1 MNILIYGDSNAWGY
15 VPNINGYSKTA
26 IPNKYDVKDIWWY
39 PLLKDN
45 SVIVDGLCGRA
56 ISNENPWLPGR
67 NAMETIGDD
76 LKLVDPDLI
85 ILQLGT
91 NDLKSI
97 YKMSALE
104 ITIQMSK
111 LIDKIEEQSNAN
123 IMIISPPKIKGGNII
138 TDTYYAGAEEKAVKL
153 DKNLRTFASDWGYD
167 FVSGLDLE
175 LGEDGEHLTRL
186 GHIELGDRVLKELGF
201 SNERM
206 PEM

>member
-15 VPNINGYSKTA
+15 VPNINGYSKIA

-104 ITIQMSK
+104 IT
-111 LIDKIEEQSNAN
+111 
-123 IMIISPPKIKGGNII
+123 
-138 TDTYYAGAEEKAVKL
+138 
-153 DKNLRTFASDWGYD
+153 
-167 FVSGLDLE
+167 
-175 LGEDGEHLTRL
+175 
-186 GHIELGDRVLKELGF
+186 
-201 SNERM
+201 
-206 PEM
+206 